1 LKWIAEYEESFRGLG
16 FDDEDTPISNL
27 SGGQK
32 TRLALGQVLL
42 ESPDLLLLDEPT
54 NYLDLESIQWLEGF
68 LKDYTKALL
77 VVSHDRYF
85 LDNVTTKIFELENNR
100 LSVYLGNYSDI

>member
-1 LKWIAEYEESFRGLG
+1 VESRIRGVIRGLG
-16 FDDEDTPISNL
+16 FVDEDVQISTL

-32 TRLALGQVLL
+32 TRLALGSVLL
-42 ESPDLLLLDEPT
+42 QSPDLLLLDEPT

-68 LKDYTKALL
+68 LKDYNKAVL

-85 LDNVTTKIFELENNR
+85 LDRWSIKFLNWKTAASRFMAGIIQIL
-100 LSVYLGNYSDI
+100 